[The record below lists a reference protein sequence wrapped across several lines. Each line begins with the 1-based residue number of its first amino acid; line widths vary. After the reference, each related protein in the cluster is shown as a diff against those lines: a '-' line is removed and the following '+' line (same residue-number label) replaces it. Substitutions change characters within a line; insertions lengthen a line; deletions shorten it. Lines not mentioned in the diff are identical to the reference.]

1 VRSPGGEEQP
11 SVPTWSPQGRE
22 PTSPERRGI
31 MHKVNRW
38 IAALTIGLAAAS
50 ALSARTSAQ
59 SWPQHAV
66 RVIVPLPTGTA
77 IDVSARLFCE
87 ELSHRWNQPVI
98 VENIPGGDG
107 IPAMK
112 EFVGRTDGHTLLYS
126 FAGLITINPL
136 LYKSLPYDPPRD
148 LVPIAIT
155 SDNFLAIA
163 ASKRSKVASLGDLV
177 TLATSQPGKLNW
189 AATAGIPY
197 FAFAG
202 FQKGAQIDMAYVPY
216 RDFTPAVT
224 DLGEGRID
232 IASTALTQL
241 LPHEQAGHATLLAVM
256 NRSRSPAAPHV
267 PTATESGFPDLT
279 FDGVTGF
286 FGPRGMSTEMRDRLA
301 QDIRAVTEIQSVRD
315 RLPPLGIVAR
325 ASTPVEFTVAIEE
338 QRQKIAA
345 IATAIGTKPQ

>member
-1 VRSPGGEEQP
+1 MRFLKPLHLALAGSLAC
-11 SVPTWSPQGRE
+11 
-22 PTSPERRGI
+22 
-31 MHKVNRW
+31 
-38 IAALTIGLAAAS
+38 AAL
-50 ALSARTSAQ
+50 LSPPLTTQTSAQ
-59 SWPQHAV
+59 SWPQHPV
-66 RVIVPLPTGTA
+66 RVIVPLPAGTA
-77 IDVSARLFCE
+77 IDVSARLFGE
-87 ELSHRWNQPVI
+87 ELSHRWRQPVI
-98 VENIPGGDG
+98 VENVPGADG
-107 IPAMK
+107 ILATK
-112 EFVGRTDGHTLLYS
+112 EFVSRTDGHTLLYS

-136 LYKSLPYDPPRD
+136 LYKSLPYDPARD

-163 ASKRSKVASLGDLV
+163 ASKKSKIGSLGDLV
-177 TLATSQPGKLNW
+177 NLSKSQPGKLNW

-202 FQKGAQIDMAYVPY
+202 FQKRAQIDIVYVPY

-256 NRSRSPAAPHV
+256 NRTRSPAAPHV
-267 PTATESGFPDLT
+267 PTAAESGFPDLT

-286 FGPRGMSTEMRDRLA
+286 FGSGGMSAEMRDRLA
-301 QDIRAVTEIQSVRD
+301 QDIRAVIEIQSIRD

-325 ASTPVEFTVAIEE
+325 TSTPAEFAAAIEE
-338 QRQKIAA
+338 QRAKIGAIAA
-345 IATAIGTKPQ
+345 AIGTVPQ

>member
-1 VRSPGGEEQP
+1 MRFVKSLHLALIGGLAC
-11 SVPTWSPQGRE
+11 
-22 PTSPERRGI
+22 
-31 MHKVNRW
+31 
-38 IAALTIGLAAAS
+38 AALPS
-50 ALSARTSAQ
+50 HPLSAQTSAQ
-59 SWPQHAV
+59 SWPQRPV
-66 RVIVPLPTGTA
+66 RVIVPLPAGTA
-77 IDVSARLFCE
+77 IDVSARLFGE
-87 ELSHRWNQPVI
+87 ELSHRWKQPVI
-98 VENIPGGDG
+98 VENIPGADG
-107 IPAMK
+107 ILATK

-136 LYKSLPYDPPRD
+136 LYKSLPYDPARD

-163 ASKRSKVASLGDLV
+163 ASKKSKIGSLGDLV
-177 TLATSQPGKLNW
+177 KLAKSRPGKLNW

-202 FQKGAQIDMAYVPY
+202 FQKGAQIDIAYVPY

-224 DLGEGRID
+224 DLSEGRID

-241 LPHEQAGHATLLAVM
+241 LPHEQAGHAALLAVM
-256 NRSRSPAAPHV
+256 NRTRSPAAPHV

-325 ASTPVEFTVAIEE
+325 ASTPAEFAAAIEE
-338 QRQKIAA
+338 QRAKIAS
-345 IATAIGTKPQ
+345 IAAAIGTIPQ